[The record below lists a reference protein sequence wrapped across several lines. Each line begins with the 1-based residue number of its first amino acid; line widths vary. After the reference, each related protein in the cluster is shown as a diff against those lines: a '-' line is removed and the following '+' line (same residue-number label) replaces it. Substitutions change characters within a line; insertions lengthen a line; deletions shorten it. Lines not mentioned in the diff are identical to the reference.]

1 MTLLGVAL
9 IGLLVGFL
17 SGLLGKGGSSIAT
30 PMLHAIGI
38 PAIIAVASPLPAT
51 VPSTLAAGYV
61 YAKERLIDWRI
72 VRWSIGFGAP
82 ATVVGALAT
91 RWTSGDAL
99 VKITDVILVVIGI
112 RLLVA
117 TRRTAAHDQPTK
129 PSVVAEHASAM
140 LPTPTL
146 TSTATA
152 PATAAAAADVIVE
165 PNALALVAVACTVG
179 LMSGLLANSGGF
191 LLAPLFITVLRQP
204 IKPAL
209 ASSLAVASVL
219 ALPGT
224 VVHATLGH
232 IDWTVVGVLASTSV
246 PFSFLGARVAL
257 RTDPFRL
264 ERLYGIALVVLG
276 TGFLVLR

>member
-82 ATVVGALAT
+82 ATVVG
-91 RWTSGDAL
+91 
-99 VKITDVILVVIGI
+99 
-112 RLLVA
+112 
-117 TRRTAAHDQPTK
+117 
-129 PSVVAEHASAM
+129 
-140 LPTPTL
+140 
-146 TSTATA
+146 
-152 PATAAAAADVIVE
+152 
-165 PNALALVAVACTVG
+165 
-179 LMSGLLANSGGF
+179 
-191 LLAPLFITVLRQP
+191 
-204 IKPAL
+204 
-209 ASSLAVASVL
+209 
-219 ALPGT
+219 
-224 VVHATLGH
+224 
-232 IDWTVVGVLASTSV
+232 VLASTSV

>member
-129 PSVVAEHASAM
+129 PSVVAEHAPAM

-152 PATAAAAADVIVE
+152 PAAAADVIVE

-191 LLAPLFITVLRQP
+191 LLAPLFITALRQP

>member
-61 YAKERLIDWRI
+61 YSKERLIDWRI

-117 TRRTAAHDQPTK
+117 TRRTASHDQPTE
-129 PSVVAEHASAM
+129 PSVSAEHAPAM

-152 PATAAAAADVIVE
+152 PAAAADVMIE
-165 PNALALVAVACTVG
+165 PNALALAAVACTVG
-179 LMSGLLANSGGF
+179 LVSGLLANSGGF

>member
-1 MTLLGVAL
+1 VTLLGVAL

-61 YAKERLIDWRI
+61 YAKERLVDWRI

-99 VKITDVILVVIGI
+99 VKVTDVILVVIGI

-129 PSVVAEHASAM
+129 PSVVAEHAPAM

-152 PATAAAAADVIVE
+152 PAAAADVMIE
-165 PNALALVAVACTVG
+165 PNALALAAVACTVG

>member
-112 RLLVA
+112 RLLVS

-129 PSVVAEHASAM
+129 PSVVAEHAPAM
-140 LPTPTL
+140 LPTPSL

-152 PATAAAAADVIVE
+152 SAPATAADVIVE

-191 LLAPLFITVLRQP
+191 LLAPLFITALRQP

>member
-1 MTLLGVAL
+1 M
-9 IGLLVGFL
+9 
-17 SGLLGKGGSSIAT
+17 
-30 PMLHAIGI
+30 
-38 PAIIAVASPLPAT
+38 
-51 VPSTLAAGYV
+51 
-61 YAKERLIDWRI
+61 
-72 VRWSIGFGAP
+72 RWSIGFGAP

-129 PSVVAEHASAM
+129 PSVVAEHAPAM

-152 PATAAAAADVIVE
+152 PAAAADVIVE

-191 LLAPLFITVLRQP
+191 LLAPLFITALRQP